1 MVSRE
6 SLGGLPVQTAVEQAV
21 ARLVLRLGGLRVGIA
36 GEDTH
41 KACFV
46 RVPSMDLHDFIEWKS
61 TGALSAAKHDDKVLQ
76 AIKNRLEQLW
86 PDVAN
91 RPPWKLIVVCDT
103 APSTTGDIVLDII
116 FAAHHALADG
126 KSTTVFH
133 TQLLHE
139 LNSPTAVGPPPE
151 LRNHVLTFTTP
162 PVLAPSQEDLVPLT
176 ISWCY
181 FLRTLWAFL
190 GPAWLKPEPPALPW
204 TGAPVT
210 PEPHTLNIRLVTLAP
225 STVARLVAACRAHG
239 TTLSGLLHVLV
250 LTSLARRVPA
260 DVAASFKGDTPIS
273 LLPWARLPPGAPAM
287 DLGAVLTD
295 LVTGTNRVWD
305 AETVAALRARLDGAG
320 GQQQGEGESE
330 EEDAA
335 IWPLAKSWR
344 DETRAKVATL
354 PGDDVVGLLKY
365 YGDMRPRWLAK
376 VGGPRDATWELSN
389 VGTIKGTGS
398 PGSPWSV
405 RRTLFSQP
413 VLVAGAAFTVNA
425 AGLEDGPVNLVLNW
439 QETVIDDAV
448 VDGMACDM
456 RTWFAE
462 FDRRGVFGIFS
473 KTK

>member
-6 SLGGLPVQTAVEQAV
+6 SLDGLPVQTAVEHAV

-36 GEDTH
+36 GEDTN

-46 RVPSMDLHDFIEWKS
+46 RVPSMNLHDFIDWKN
-61 TGALSAAKHDDKVLQ
+61 TSASSSLQQDDKVLQ
-76 AIKNRLEQLW
+76 AIKDRLEQLW
-86 PDVAN
+86 LDVAD
-91 RPPWKLIVVCDT
+91 RPPWKLIVVQDT
-103 APSTTGDIVLDII
+103 TPSTTGDIVLDII

-139 LNSPTAVGPPPE
+139 LNNPTAASPPPE

-176 ISWCY
+176 ISWAF

-190 GPAWLKPEPPALPW
+190 GPAWLKPKPPALPW

-210 PEPHTLNIRLVTLAP
+210 LEPHTLNIRLVTLAP
-225 STVARLVAACRAHG
+225 ATAARLVAACRAHG
-239 TTLSGLLHVLV
+239 TTLSGLLHALV

-273 LLPWARLPPGAPAM
+273 LLPWARLPPGAPEI
-287 DLGAVLTD
+287 DLNAVMTD

-305 AETVAALRARLDGAG
+305 ADTVAALRVRLDGGG
-320 GQQQGEGESE
+320 GQQQGEDESE
-330 EEDAA
+330 EAA
-335 IWPLAKSWR
+335 AVWPLAKSWR

-365 YGDMRPRWLAK
+365 YGDMRPQWLAK

-389 VGTIKGTGS
+389 VGTIEGTGR
-398 PGSPWSV
+398 PGSAWSV

-425 AGLEDGPVNLVLNW
+425 AGLEGGPVNLVLNW

-448 VDGMACDM
+448 VDGIACDL
-456 RTWFAE
+456 RAWFAE
-462 FDRRGVFGIFS
+462 FERRGVFGIFS
-473 KTK
+473 RTS